1 MSKNITDNTKTGVV
15 YSNISDMS
23 EDNTPTSTQIHNHIA
38 HQGVSRRRKIM
49 IMDDDQQNRKLKIKK
64 RLLEKL
70 KAKKAKKSS

>member
-1 MSKNITDNTKTGVV
+1 MSKHISDNTKGGVI
-15 YSNISDMS
+15 YGSIAEMA

-49 IMDDDQQNRKLKIKK
+49 IMDDDQQNRKMKIKK

-70 KAKKAKKSS
+70 AAKKAKKSS